1 MARGLFTLKQHLQ
14 GLQQKAWTGTLST
27 PSVDYLVV
35 AGGGAGGLSY
45 GGGGGGAGGLLQGSL
60 PVPTGTSLTVTVGA
74 GGSGNGV
81 SGSNSVFSSITALGG
96 GYGNGWNNIGNSGGS
111 GGGGGGSNG
120 GTQRASQGT
129 FGQGNA
135 SGVANGN
142 LSYSGAGGGGAGT
155 IGLSTTGASSGNGGA
170 GIASAISGT
179 VTAYAGGGGGGVYD
193 IATVAGVGGVGGG
206 GNGALYGTTPSA
218 GTQNTGGGGGGT
230 GGPTSSPYGLGGS
243 GIVILSYPDIY
254 AGAAAV
260 TGSPTISTS
269 GSGSMFFNGSTYLVG
284 PTTSALNFGT
294 GNYTV
299 EFWVYPTTAPGSGD
313 LDIYL
318 SASAALNDFQIG
330 FHPSQYLYSNFPL
343 IRNGTS
349 TSIVL
354 NTWNHVALVRSGV
367 NVALFSNGTRVGATT
382 NSTST
387 SLTNYYISTY
397 NTSPGAYN
405 AKNAYISNIRMSNV
419 AVYDPT
425 LTTYTVPTAPFGP
438 SSSTVLLMGNVSGS
452 FLADSSASS
461 LILSSTGGSPAW
473 NQLSPFA
480 TGLGYKNRVY
490 TWTSSGTVTF

>member
-14 GLQQKAWTGTLST
+14 GLQQKAWTGTMST
-27 PSVDYLVV
+27 PAVDYLVV
-35 AGGGAGGLSY
+35 AGGGSGKYDGY
-45 GGGGGGAGGLLQGSL
+45 GGGGAGGLLQGSV
-60 PVPTGTSLTVTVGA
+60 PVTAGSAITVTVGA
-74 GGSGNGV
+74 GGATGG
-81 SGSNSVFSSITALGG
+81 GAGGNSVFGNISALGG
-96 GYGNGWNNIGNSGGS
+96 AFAVQYGPATGGS
-111 GGGGGGSNG
+111 GAGPFNWTSTGS
-120 GTQRASQGT
+120 QQQT
-129 FGQGNA
+129 FSTYGQGNDGGLSLLTSP
-135 SGVANGN
+135 SG
-142 LSYSGAGGGGAGT
+142 SGGGGAGT
-155 IGLSTTGASSGNGGA
+155 KGLTGTSAGGGGGGA

-179 VTAYAGGGGGGVYD
+179 VTVYAGGGGGGAY
-193 IATVAGVGGVGGG
+193 GVTTNASGGVGGG
-206 GNGALYGTTPSA
+206 GIGNSTGGSSGTSGQT
-218 GTQNTGGGGGGT
+218 NTGGGGGAGNNA
-230 GGPTSSPYGLGGS
+230 GGS
-243 GIVILSYPDIY
+243 GIVILSYLDIY

-299 EFWVYPTTAPGSGD
+299 EFWVYPTAAPGSGD

-367 NVALFSNGTRVGATT
+367 NVALFSNGTRVGTTT

-387 SLTNYYISTY
+387 NLTNYYISTY

-425 LTTYTVPTAPFGP
+425 LTTYTVPTAPFVP
-438 SSSTVLLMGNVSGS
+438 SASTVLLMGNVSGS

-490 TWTSSGTVTF
+490 TWTQSGSITF